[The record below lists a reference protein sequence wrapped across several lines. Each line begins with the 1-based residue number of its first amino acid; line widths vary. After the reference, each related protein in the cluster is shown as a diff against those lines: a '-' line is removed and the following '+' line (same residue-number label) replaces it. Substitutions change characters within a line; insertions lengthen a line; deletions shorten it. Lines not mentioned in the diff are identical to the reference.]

1 MSNSNS
7 HPAGSL
13 AETRRHGRA
22 VVIGGSTTGLL
33 AARILSDFFAEVTL
47 IEKDA
52 FPDGAEARK
61 GAPQMR
67 HVHVLLKR
75 GERIFDRFLPG
86 LLVALRADGGHAID
100 MAADTRWFHFGGW
113 RKRFTSGMTFL
124 CQSRPFLEWKI
135 REEVSR
141 IPGVTFLDETEVRAL
156 RTSADG
162 RAITGVAIRRKGEER
177 DEDLA
182 AELVVD
188 ASGRGS
194 RMPQWLRAAGYPE
207 VPESKVTADVGYASR
222 YYKVPP
228 DPSRD
233 WKALF
238 VYPRAPG
245 KRLSVVVPV
254 EGDRWMVTHVG
265 WFHDYPPGDPEGF
278 LAFAKSLPAPD
289 VYRELLRAEPC
300 SPIATH
306 KFPGNVWRRY
316 DRMARLPEGLAVI
329 GDALCSFN
337 PIYGQG
343 MTLGAIAAETL
354 HDCLAAQLGSGE
366 ASLAGFADRFRETVA
381 RAMDRVW
388 LQTTTADLRYE
399 QTKGERAWWVGPLNW
414 YGGKIYELG
423 WSDEDAA
430 TAFLKVMHHMEAPT
444 FLFKPSLVWKVLR
457 TLLPGAS
464 SAAAATEPL
473 VESDARKAA

>member
-1 MSNSNS
+1 MSNSEAHS
-7 HPAGSL
+7 RGSPA
-13 AETRRHGRA
+13 ERRRRGRA

-33 AARILSDFFAEVTL
+33 AARILSDFFTEVTL
-47 IEKDA
+47 IEKDS
-52 FPDGAEARK
+52 FPCGAEARK

-75 GERIFDRFLPG
+75 GERIFDRFLPN
-86 LLVALRADGGHAID
+86 LLAELRADGGHAID

-113 RKRFTSGMTFL
+113 RKRFESGMTFL

-135 REEVSR
+135 REEVSKV
-141 IPGVTFLDETEVRAL
+141 PGVALLDETEVRGL

-162 RAITGVAIRRKGEER
+162 RAITGVAIRRKSEEK

-182 AELVVD
+182 ADLVVD

-222 YYKVPP
+222 YYHVPA

-254 EGDRWMVTHVG
+254 EGDRWMVTH
-265 WFHDYPPGDPEGF
+265 YPPGDPEGF

-316 DRMARLPEGLAVI
+316 DRMARVPEGLAVI

-354 HDCLAAQLGSGE
+354 HECLEARFRAGE
-366 ASLAGFADRFRETVA
+366 PGVVGFADRFRETVA
-381 RAMDRVW
+381 RAMNRVW
-388 LQTTTADLRYE
+388 LQTTTADLRYD
-399 QTKGERAWWVGPLNW
+399 QTKGERSWWVAPLNG
-414 YGGKIYELG
+414 YAARIYELG

-430 TAFLKVMHHMEAPT
+430 TAFLEVMHHMEAPT
-444 FLFKPSLVWKVLR
+444 RLFRPALVWKVVR
-457 TLLPGAS
+457 TLLPGTSRPVVEAEPADEVADRR
-464 SAAAATEPL
+464 AA
-473 VESDARKAA
+473 